1 MAYKTPGLVAPRFG
15 HRSSDLPSAISVPA
29 QATGILVSGG
39 RVMKLIDFPIAAVN
53 WASIGPVVQAG
64 ETGTATTRTRNL
76 GEVQLRLIDYS
87 SGYKADHWC
96 SKGHI
101 LHVIAGNLLIE
112 YEDNGATSL
121 TAGMTWHAADGALPA
136 HRVICGSGASVLI
149 VD

>member
-1 MAYKTPGLVAPRFG
+1 
-15 HRSSDLPSAISVPA
+15 
-29 QATGILVSGG
+29 
-39 RVMKLIDFPIAAVN
+39 MKLIGSPFTITDWSSIEPIAH
-53 WASIGPVVQAG
+53 SG
-64 ETGTATTRTRNL
+64 ECGIAYIRTQHL
-76 GEVQLRLIDYS
+76 GELRIRMIEYS
-87 SGYKADHWC
+87 AGFLSDHWC

-112 YEDNGATSL
+112 YEDNAATSL